1 MSNDRQLSKEESL
14 SIIHQMINQAK
25 ANITDNGFH
34 WLLWGIL
41 LFLTSVATY
50 IFIDIGSENIFLGW
64 NIFGILTI
72 LLLTFDMLKPKKIK
86 VRTYMDELMQYV
98 DIAFIV
104 SMFIIILSINVAVSP
119 NAGFGYLLMI
129 FAFLM
134 LVRGGLLKSRSLMVG
149 AIVNWAGAVAIFF
162 NKEFKYDMLIMAAA
176 VLIGYIIPGFILR
189 ANYKRS
195 VKPNGK

>member
-1 MSNDRQLSKEESL
+1 MSNDRHLSKEESL
-14 SIIHQMINQAK
+14 SIIHQMIQQAK

-41 LFLTSVATY
+41 LFLTSVSTY
-50 IFIDIGSENIFLGW
+50 VFIDIGAENIFLGW
-64 NIFGILTI
+64 NIFGALTI
-72 LLLTFDMLKPKKIK
+72 LLLTFDLLKPKKIK

-134 LVRGGLLKSRSLMVG
+134 LVRGGVLKSRSLMVG

-195 VKPNGK
+195 VKPIEK